1 MFTYRLADDLVM
13 RQFEDADAEELF
25 AVADANRAHLRRW
38 LPWVDG
44 MHDVEVERQFI
55 RAARER
61 DAREDGFHSG
71 IWEAGK
77 LVGGIGFHYVNRPN
91 RKTEIGYWL
100 AENAQGR
107 GIMTRA
113 CRAVVD
119 HAFRRWSMNRVIIYC
134 ATENRR
140 SRAIPERLGFTLE
153 GTCREA
159 EWLYDH
165 FVDLAQYAMLAR
177 EWGQGEVME

>member
-1 MFTYRLADDLVM
+1 MFTYRLSDDLVM
-13 RQFEDADAEELF
+13 RPYEESDAEELF
-25 AVADANRAHLRRW
+25 TLADGNRAHLRPW
-38 LPWVDG
+38 LSWVEI
-44 MHDVEVERQFI
+44 VQEVEDERKFI

-61 DAREDGFHSG
+61 HAREDGFQAG

-100 AENAQGR
+100 AEHAQGR

-113 CRAVVD
+113 CRAMVD
-119 HAFRRWSMNRVIIYC
+119 QAIRGWGLNRVLIYC

-140 SRAIPERLGFTLE
+140 SRAIPERLGFTME
-153 GTCREA
+153 GICREA

-177 EWGQGEVME
+177 EWKA